1 MDDLTLRQAS
11 VPLHLEREIAT
22 VLKYISGG
30 FFYDRTKN

>member
-22 VLKYISGG
+22 ELKYITEG
-30 FFYDRTKN
+30 FFYDRKKN